1 MSSPFFTFSIKL
13 PFMTIIPQKLIT
25 IIIIFNV
32 ISQLMFNLYFNRGVV
47 KVNKVKVL
55 NSVINMTL
63 VVVK

>member
-1 MSSPFFTFSIKL
+1 
-13 PFMTIIPQKLIT
+13 MTIIPQKLLT

>member
-1 MSSPFFTFSIKL
+1 MSFHFFTFSIKL
-13 PFMTIIPQKLIT
+13 PFMTIIPQKLLT

-32 ISQLMFNLYFNRGVV
+32 ISPLMFNLYFNRGVV

-55 NSVINMTL
+55 NSVINVTL